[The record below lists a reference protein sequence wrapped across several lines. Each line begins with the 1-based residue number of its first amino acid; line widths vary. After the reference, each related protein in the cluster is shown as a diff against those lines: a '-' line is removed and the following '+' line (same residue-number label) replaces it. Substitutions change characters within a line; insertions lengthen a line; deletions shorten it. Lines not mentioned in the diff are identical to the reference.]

1 MKHALELDRK
11 NGNTFWRDAIAKE
24 MGSFE
29 ALRVFE
35 ILDRGKG
42 PPKGYQMIPMW
53 IIFDV
58 KMNLTR
64 KARLVAG
71 GHVTNRTRTLKG
83 LLEAGLAF
91 PFLVE
96 LSYTHA

>member
-1 MKHALELDRK
+1 
-11 NGNTFWRDAIAKE
+11 
-24 MGSFE
+24 MGSLE
-29 ALRVFE
+29 ALKMFE

-71 GHVTNRTRTLKG
+71 GHVTKLQYTTATAALHHDK
-83 LLEAGLAF
+83 AF
-91 PFLVE
+91 DLP
-96 LSYTHA
+96 SWQRR